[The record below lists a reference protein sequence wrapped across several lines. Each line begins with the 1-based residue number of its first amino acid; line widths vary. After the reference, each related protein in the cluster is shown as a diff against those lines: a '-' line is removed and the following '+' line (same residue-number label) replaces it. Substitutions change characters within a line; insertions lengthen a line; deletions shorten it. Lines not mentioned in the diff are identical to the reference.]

1 MTIKGK
7 INKRSMIHSTNR
19 TKGYT
24 LMELMVVVSI
34 ISLLLGIGINRLD
47 YLIQWNKLNTAA
59 ALLSSELKNTQSRAF
74 YEGVYYKLQFWP
86 TLDRY
91 RIYKQSE
98 LADDIILKDIDLFN
112 TNFTDD
118 NFYFYPS
125 GVPGQGGTITL
136 KNKRGKVLY
145 VIMTPVTAR
154 VRVSPEPPENW

>member
-1 MTIKGK
+1 
-7 INKRSMIHSTNR
+7 MIHSTNR
-19 TKGYT
+19 NKGYT
-24 LMELMVVVSI
+24 LIELMVVVGI
-34 ISLLLGIGINRLD
+34 ISLLLGLGINGLD
-47 YLIQWNKLNTAA
+47 YLIQWNKLNTEA

-91 RIYKQSE
+91 RIYKQTE
-98 LADDIILKDIDLFN
+98 LIDDIILKGINLFN
-112 TNFTDD
+112 TNFTY
-118 NFYFYPS
+118 NNLYFYPN
-125 GVPGQGGTITL
+125 GVPSMGGTITL